1 MGRRRTYLISGA
13 ILILLGITIAAY
25 PILDYYFTDYLRSP
39 HSVLTKGSNFVYAG
53 TLLVPNGSILLVFYN
68 ITYAGNGKFRVNV
81 SSYSIP
87 NKLGMNLK
95 IQDFPSLTYNEDKIV
110 TLTYNGTGVKL
121 SSLKKKTMLIVVNK
135 TDPLIETFFPEGS
148 VSVVSYGKS
157 REFNLVVR
165 KLPFSSDFSPSTVG
179 FPWVYTV
186 NLPRALWKYLLPVNY
201 YRGNDR
207 YLARNLEVVGAYF
220 KASTQEVPANATLEL
235 DGLPV
240 GSFIGINASNVDLP
254 TFFPDLNWSYMNCE
268 YPSIIGLS
276 LVYTN
281 IQPAYQDWWGE
292 FKYSFV
298 QYSAPVDYILI
309 LLGIVF
315 LILAGRAGK

>member
-1 MGRRRTYLISGA
+1 MGRRRTYLTSGV
-13 ILILLGITIAAY
+13 ILIILGITIAAY
-25 PILDYYFTDYLRSP
+25 PILEYYFTDYLRSP

-53 TLLVPNGSILLVFYN
+53 TLLVPNGSTLLIFYN
-68 ITYAGNGKFRVNV
+68 ITYEGNGEFKVNV

-87 NKLGMNLK
+87 NKLGVNLK
-95 IQDFPSLTYNEDKIV
+95 IQSFPSLTYNGDKIV
-110 TLTYNGTGVKL
+110 TLTYNGKGIKL

-135 TDPLIETFFPEGS
+135 TDPLIDTLFPEEN
-148 VSVVSYGKS
+148 VSVVSGGKS
-157 REFNLVVR
+157 REFNLVIR
-165 KLPFSSDFSPSTVG
+165 KLPFSSDFSPLTVG

-186 NLPRALWKYLLPVNY
+186 NLSRQLWRYLQPVNY
-201 YRGNDR
+201 YRGSDR
-207 YLARNLEVVGAYF
+207 YFARNLEVVGAYF
-220 KASTQEVPANATLEL
+220 KASLQEVPANATLEL

-240 GSFIGINASNVDLP
+240 GTPIGINASNVDLP
-254 TFFPDLNWSYMNCE
+254 KLFPDLNWSYMNHE
-268 YPSIIGLS
+268 YPSIIDLS